1 MSNTIFRIFNPG
13 APKEDPLQKRRGQV
27 RRAQQAYR
35 DRKDK
40 YTKALEKQLA
50 ETRSSEA
57 RLTRECEDLRAA
69 LDRASGL
76 LAQHGIQAPLELR
89 QTGSSA
95 LDRTSPGQRVV
106 EALSSPMLF
115 SPASLAKH
123 YLPSGH
129 AAPATSVEDDGN
141 RSTPGVA
148 QGSPRVCECDQ
159 VTMAMEFV
167 LKCVATLSLSSCPAG
182 SKMDHKVLWCRRQP
196 CLGHF
201 HGDPGKPDE
210 PNGHALTT
218 SAHLFSLSDGLHSAN
233 ARHPPTACP
242 SFHKA
247 PTAILERLLNLTPD
261 LSNDGEITPIQA
273 WNSIRSRPQFGGV
286 DLRKLWAL
294 AEGLRDAVQC
304 HGFGAVVK
312 TQVFERLVHVKL
324 VLGQSF

>member
-76 LAQHGIQAPLELR
+76 LAQHGIQAPLELH

-123 YLPSGH
+123 HLPGGH
-129 AAPATSVEDDGN
+129 AAPATLVEDDGN

-182 SKMDHKVLWCRRQP
+182 SKMDHTK
-196 CLGHF
+196 
-201 HGDPGKPDE
+201 
-210 PNGHALTT
+210 
-218 SAHLFSLSDGLHSAN
+218 S
-233 ARHPPTACP
+233 
-242 SFHKA
+242 
-247 PTAILERLLNLTPD
+247 
-261 LSNDGEITPIQA
+261 
-273 WNSIRSRPQFGGV
+273 
-286 DLRKLWAL
+286 
-294 AEGLRDAVQC
+294 
-304 HGFGAVVK
+304 FGAEDVCR
-312 TQVFERLVHVKL
+312 ELD
-324 VLGQSF
+324 LGD

>member
-1 MSNTIFRIFNPG
+1 MSSTIFRIFNPG
-13 APKEDPLQKRRGQV
+13 ATVAPKEDPVQKRRGQV

-76 LAQHGIQAPLELR
+76 LSQHGIRAPLELR

-95 LDRTSPGQRVV
+95 LDRTSPGQQVV

-115 SPASLAKH
+115 SPASLAEH
-123 YLPSGH
+123 YLPGGH
-129 AAPATSVEDDGN
+129 ATPATSVEDDVN
-141 RSTPGVA
+141 RSPPGLA
-148 QGSPRVCECDQ
+148 QGSPRVCEFDQ

-167 LKCVATLSLSSCPAG
+167 LKVEE
-182 SKMDHKVLWCRRQP
+182 P
-196 CLGHF
+196 CLGHL
-201 HGDPGKPDE
+201 HGDPRKPDE

-218 SAHLFSLSDGLHSAN
+218 SAQLFSISDGLHSTN

-242 SFHKA
+242 SFHNA
-247 PTAILERLLNLTPD
+247 PTAILERLLNLAPD

-286 DLRKLWAL
+286 GLHKFWAL

-304 HGFGAVVK
+304 HGYVFAAIGASS
-312 TQVFERLVHVKL
+312 ERLPAL
-324 VLGQSF
+324 ANCQC